1 MNDMRFNPFAKNF
14 SAAPYA
20 HYRDLREQDPVHRS
34 AMGIWVL
41 TRYAEV
47 SQVLRDPSYSS
58 EVSRWPG
65 FAQRYRSRPGVAW
78 LLTHSV
84 LNRDEPDHKPLRR
97 AIIQAFS
104 PASEGRLARM
114 IDDILE
120 QRLNA
125 LDGDQDFDAVGD
137 FALPVPVSTV
147 CRVFDVASADHAQV
161 KAWSN
166 QVASLIEPLP
176 AAPVLGDAAAGIAA
190 FKEYLREKMECPE
203 DAGLAGDLMRSMQEH
218 PVGLEDALANL
229 VLMFPAGHETTVNLI
244 GNGLL
249 LLLRH
254 PEQRRLLREQ
264 PDLWPKAIEEIL
276 RVESPQQIA
285 WRVATQDHELA
296 GKRIAAGDQ
305 LMLVLGA
312 ANRDPEV
319 FEDPERFDITR
330 TNNRHVAFG
339 LGRHACLGGWFARM
353 QGQRA
358 LQAIVARF
366 PRLSLAG
373 APLWHPTVSFH
384 GLRHL
389 PVTRAPAFPNG
400 GQQ

>member
-1 MNDMRFNPFAKNF
+1 MNGVHFNPFAKDF

-58 EVSRWPG
+58 EVSRWAG
-65 FAQRYRSRPGVAW
+65 FAQRYRARPGVAW

-114 IDDILE
+114 IDDILD

-125 LDGDQDFDAVGD
+125 LDGGQDFDAVGD

-147 CRVFDVASADHAQV
+147 CRVFDVATADQAQV

-190 FKEYLREKMECPE
+190 FKDYLREKMECPD
-203 DAGLAGDLMRSMQEH
+203 DAGLAGDLMRSMREH

-254 PEQRRLLREQ
+254 PEQRRLLQEQ
-264 PDLWPKAIEEIL
+264 PDLWPKAIEEML

-330 TNNRHVAFG
+330 TSNRHVAFG

-366 PRLSLAG
+366 PRLALAG
-373 APLWHPTVSFH
+373 TPLWHPTVSFH

-389 PVTRAPAFPNG
+389 PVTQAAPFPNG

>member
-1 MNDMRFNPFAKNF
+1 
-14 SAAPYA
+14 
-20 HYRDLREQDPVHRS
+20 
-34 AMGIWVL
+34 
-41 TRYAEV
+41 
-47 SQVLRDPSYSS
+47 
-58 EVSRWPG
+58 
-65 FAQRYRSRPGVAW
+65 
-78 LLTHSV
+78 
-84 LNRDEPDHKPLRR
+84 
-97 AIIQAFS
+97 
-104 PASEGRLARM
+104 
-114 IDDILE
+114 
-120 QRLNA
+120 
-125 LDGDQDFDAVGD
+125 
-137 FALPVPVSTV
+137 
-147 CRVFDVASADHAQV
+147 
-161 KAWSN
+161 
-166 QVASLIEPLP
+166 
-176 AAPVLGDAAAGIAA
+176 
-190 FKEYLREKMECPE
+190 
-203 DAGLAGDLMRSMQEH
+203 
-218 PVGLEDALANL
+218 
-229 VLMFPAGHETTVNLI
+229 MFPAGHETTVNLI

-389 PVTRAPAFPNG
+389 PVTRAPAFPTEDSNEALARAHHDRLRNPDG
-400 GQQ
+400 LHAAHGTPLHRLGLDEQNIEWHLYNPWNPLPRLDRYDAMYVSVYRYYNRNYVYYGARRKRNCWPAAFPS